1 MAAGLPGHPSG
12 DRRAYALLFT
22 AQVLALLGTGV
33 ATVALALL
41 SYRLAGAEAGAVFG
55 TALAIKAGTS
65 VVLGP
70 LASVLTI
77 RLPRRAVL
85 VAADLVRAAV
95 ALAMPFVTTVVQVN
109 LLIFVFQAAAAV
121 FTPLFQATIPEL
133 LPEEAAYA
141 RALARARLASELE
154 GAISPILA
162 AGLLLLV
169 DGPTL
174 FVCTACALLLSAGL
188 ILATRLPPPV
198 ATVAGPWSE
207 RLARGLRLF
216 AATPRLRGLILLLL
230 AAACGTAM
238 VVVNTVVLV
247 EERLIDHD
255 RETAIGLGSYGV
267 GSVLGTLTVPRLLAR
282 RSPRTVMLAGGSLVA
297 AALLLGAAV
306 PRLLFLLPL
315 WVVIGIGTSFA
326 LAPYGLLLRR
336 SAEPADKLSL
346 YAAHVAL
353 SQLALLMAY
362 PIAGQLGARFGMVT
376 TFLVLGGLS
385 VLLTTVAARIWR
397 SEPLHERER

>member
-1 MAAGLPGHPSG
+1 MAGSLPAHPSG

-41 SYRLAGAEAGAVFG
+41 SSRLAGAEAGAVFG
-55 TALAIKAGTS
+55 TALAIEAGTS

-70 LASVLTI
+70 LASVLTM

-95 ALAMPFVTTVVQVN
+95 ALAMPFVSTVVRVN
-109 LLIFVFQAAAAV
+109 LLIFVFQAAAAGGH
-121 FTPLFQATIPEL
+121 
-133 LPEEAAYA
+133 
-141 RALARARLASELE
+141 RRR
-154 GAISPILA
+154 
-162 AGLLLLV
+162 
-169 DGPTL
+169 
-174 FVCTACALLLSAGL
+174 
-188 ILATRLPPPV
+188 
-198 ATVAGPWSE
+198 PWSD

-216 AATPRLRGLILLLL
+216 AATPRLRGLVLLLL
-230 AAACGTAM
+230 AASCGTAM

-267 GSVLGTLTVPRLLAR
+267 GSVLGTLTVPWLLAR

-297 AALLLGAAV
+297 AARLLGAAA
-306 PRLLFLLPL
+306 PRLLYILPL

-326 LAPYGLLLRR
+326 PAPYGLLLRR
-336 SAEPADKLSL
+336 SAKPADKLSL

-353 SQLALLMAY
+353 SQLALLMA
-362 PIAGQLGARFGMVT
+362 IRSLGSSAR
-376 TFLVLGGLS
+376 GL
-385 VLLTTVAARIWR
+385 AW
-397 SEPLHERER
+397 